1 MNSEVVVET
10 SQLKASIKRN
20 SIGKFILTSVVVG
33 TVTVFVVNGM
43 LSCMIGIYILI
54 GYILLSE
61 FSNYWIMLSVLT
73 DRALFAIRKRVKS

>member
-33 TVTVFVVNGM
+33 SITFLIVNGI
-43 LSCMIGIYILI
+43 LSYMIGIYILI

-61 FSNYWIMLSVLT
+61 VSNYWVMLSVLT